1 MNEVKERKYLIKVNG
16 QYIILTEHQ
25 YEMYLIYGLKKY

>member
-1 MNEVKERKYLIKVNG
+1 MNEVKERKYLIQING

-25 YEMYLIYGLKKY
+25 YEMYLIYSN

>member
-16 QYIILTEHQ
+16 QYIILTEPQ
-25 YEMYLIYGLKKY
+25 YEMYLIYGFKKD